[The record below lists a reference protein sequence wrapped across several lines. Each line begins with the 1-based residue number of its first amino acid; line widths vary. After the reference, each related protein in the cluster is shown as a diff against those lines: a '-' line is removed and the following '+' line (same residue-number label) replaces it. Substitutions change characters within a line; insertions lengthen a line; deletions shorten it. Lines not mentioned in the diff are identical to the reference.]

1 MRFQY
6 NGPHGRNL
14 VCHQFSVFV
23 SLKFGSLPRFEVFFV
38 AGSDAVKIEVIR
50 RTTSSDL

>member
-1 MRFQY
+1 MRD
-6 NGPHGRNL
+6 PKLAHIL
-14 VCHQFSVFV
+14 V
-23 SLKFGSLPRFEVFFV
+23 FV